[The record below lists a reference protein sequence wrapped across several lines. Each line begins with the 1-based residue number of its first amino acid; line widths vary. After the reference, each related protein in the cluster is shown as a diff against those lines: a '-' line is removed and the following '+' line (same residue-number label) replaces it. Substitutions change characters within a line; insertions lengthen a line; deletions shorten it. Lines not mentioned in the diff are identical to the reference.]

1 MAPRIAVLTILVVVS
16 LVILPGQVKGEAQL
30 GGSNEEGSPE
40 RVAVGGGASPLSEC
54 HEKRLYKGPCLEV
67 FCTVRCLLLLQMRQ
81 GGHCRGSFLKSRCY
95 CFACS

>member
-1 MAPRIAVLTILVVVS
+1 MAPRIAVVTILVVVS
-16 LVILPGQVKGEAQL
+16 LVFAGHVKGERQL
-30 GGSNEEGSPE
+30 GGSNVEGSPE

-67 FCTVRCLLLLQMRQ
+67 FCTVGCLLLQMRQ
-81 GGHCRGSFLKSRCY
+81 GGHCRGSVLKGRCY